1 MKESQP
7 KILVIN
13 PGSTST
19 KIAVYQGEKCLMIQ
33 TIRHFLEE
41 LVMYPTIIS
50 QYEYRMEIITGTLE
64 MEGID
69 LNDLEIIM
77 GRGGLTYPLESGIY
91 EVDDRMLTHVRKGV
105 LGQHASNLGPILA
118 YSIAKQIPG
127 AKAYIADPV
136 VTDEILP
143 IARISGHP
151 RFERRSI
158 FHALNQKAVAR
169 MYAKSQSKKYEDL
182 NLIIVHMGGGVS
194 VGAHHNGRVIDVN
207 NALDGEGPFSPERSG
222 TLPVGQ
228 LIEACFCG
236 NFTEEE
242 IRQMVVGEGGMVA
255 YLKTNSMIDIE
266 KMIEDGNQEAQKYV
280 DAFVYQVAKGVGEMA
295 TVLMGDIDAIIF
307 TGGIAYSDYIVKQLS
322 NRVKFLSKIEVYP
335 GEDEMEALA
344 LNARLMLIGELVP
357 KKYPH

>member
-1 MKESQP
+1 MSEPIP

-19 KIAVYQGEKCLMIQ
+19 KIAVFQGEVCLMSQ
-33 TIRHFLEE
+33 TIRHYLDD
-41 LVMYPTIIS
+41 LIHYQSVIA
-50 QYEYRMEIITGTLE
+50 QYEFRKDIIMGTLE
-64 MEGID
+64 MEGVN
-69 LNDLEIIM
+69 LSEIKIVM

-105 LGQHASNLGPILA
+105 LGQHASNLGPLLA
-118 YSIAKQIPG
+118 NAIAHDIEG
-127 AKAYIADPV
+127 AMAYIADPV
-136 VTDEILP
+136 VTDELLP

-169 MYAKSQSKKYEDL
+169 MYARSISKRYDEL
-182 NLIIVHMGGGVS
+182 NLIVVHMGGGVS
-194 VGAHHNGRVIDVN
+194 IGVHEKGRVVDVN

-228 LIEACFCG
+228 LIEACFSD
-236 NFTEEE
+236 NFTQEEL
-242 IRQMVVGEGGMVA
+242 RQMVVGEGGMVA

-266 KMIEDGNQEAQKYV
+266 RDAKNGNEEAVKLIE
-280 DAFVYQVAKGVGEMA
+280 AFVYQVAKAVGEMS
-295 TVLMGDIDAIIF
+295 TVLCGQIDAILF
-307 TGGIAYSDYIVKQLS
+307 TGGIAHSDQIIEQLKQ
-322 NRVKFLSKIEVYP
+322 RIQFLSKIVVFP
-335 GEDEMEALA
+335 GEDEMSAMA
-344 LNARLMLIGELVP
+344 LNARLMLSGELKS

>member
-1 MKESQP
+1 MKTENP

-19 KIAVYQGEKCLMIQ
+19 KIAVYQGDQCLFLQ
-33 TIRHFLEE
+33 NIRHYIED

-50 QYEYRMEIITGTLE
+50 QYEYRLEFIMSTLE
-64 MEGID
+64 MEGIE
-69 LNDLEIIM
+69 LNELKIIM

-118 YSIAKQIPG
+118 HAIAKQIEG

-143 IARISGHP
+143 VARITGHP

-169 MYAKSQSKKYEDL
+169 MYAKSIAQKYEAL
-182 NLIIVHMGGGVS
+182 QLIVVHMGGGVS
-194 VGAHHNGRVIDVN
+194 VGVHQNGRVIDVN

-242 IRQMVVGEGGMVA
+242 IMQMVVGEGGMVA

-266 KMIEDGNQEAQKYV
+266 ARIAEGDETARIYL
-280 DAFVYQVAKGVGEMA
+280 DAFVYQLAKAIGEMS
-295 TVLMGDIDAIIF
+295 TVLRGKVDAIIL
-307 TGGIAYSDYIVKQLS
+307 TGGIAHSKLIVEDLS
-322 NRVKFLSKIEVYP
+322 SRVGFLAKIVVIP

-344 LNARLMLIGELVP
+344 MNALLMLNGDLIAR
-357 KKYPH
+357 KYPH

>member
-1 MKESQP
+1 MKTESP

-19 KIAVYQGEKCLMIQ
+19 KIAVYQGDQCLFVQ
-33 TIRHFLEE
+33 NIRHYIED

-50 QYEYRMEIITGTLE
+50 QYEYRLEFIMSTLE

-69 LNDLEIIM
+69 LQELKIIM

-118 YSIAKQIPG
+118 HAIAKQIEG

-143 IARISGHP
+143 VARITGHP

-169 MYAKSQSKKYEDL
+169 MYAKSLSKKYEDL
-182 NLIIVHMGGGVS
+182 QLIVVHMGGGVS
-194 VGAHHNGRVIDVN
+194 VGVHQNGRVIDVN

-266 KMIEDGNQEAQKYV
+266 TRINEGDETARLYLE
-280 DAFVYQVAKGVGEMA
+280 AFVYQLAKAIGEMA
-295 TVLMGDIDAIIF
+295 TVLRGKVDAIIL
-307 TGGIAYSDYIVKQLS
+307 TGGIAHSKTIVEDLS
-322 NRVKFLSKIEVYP
+322 ARVGFLAKIVLIP

-344 LNARLMLIGELVP
+344 MNARLMLNGDLTAR
-357 KKYPH
+357 KYPH

>member
-1 MKESQP
+1 MKGQQA

-19 KIAVYQGEKCLMIQ
+19 KIAVYQGKECLMVQ

-41 LVMYPTIIS
+41 LVMYPTIIA
-50 QYEYRMEIITGTLE
+50 QYEYRLEVILGTLE
-64 MEGID
+64 MEEIALDD
-69 LNDLEIIM
+69 LQIIM
-77 GRGGLTYPLESGIY
+77 GRGGLTYPLESGVY

-105 LGQHASNLGPILA
+105 LGKHASNLGPILA
-118 YSIAKQIPG
+118 YEIAKKIPG

-169 MYAKSQSKKYEDL
+169 MYAKSISKAYEELDL
-182 NLIIVHMGGGVS
+182 IVVHMGGGVS
-194 VGAHHNGRVIDVN
+194 VGTHQKGRVIDVN

-266 KMIEDGNQEAQKYV
+266 ERIKQGDKEAKVYLDG
-280 DAFVYQVAKGVGEMA
+280 FVYQVAKIIGEMA
-295 TVLMGDIDAIIF
+295 TVLKGHVDAIIF
-307 TGGIAYSDYIVKQLS
+307 TGGIAFSDYVVTELS
-322 NRVKFLSKIEVYP
+322 NRVQFLSKIVVYP

-344 LNARLMLIGELVP
+344 LNARMMLDGELQP

>member
-1 MKESQP
+1 MED
-7 KILVIN
+7 LV
-13 PGSTST
+13 
-19 KIAVYQGEKCLMIQ
+19 L
-33 TIRHFLEE
+33 
-41 LVMYPTIIS
+41 YPNIIS
-50 QYEYRMEIITGTLE
+50 QYEYRLEFIMSTLE
-64 MEGID
+64 MEGIN
-69 LNDLEIIM
+69 LQELKIIM

-118 YSIAKQIPG
+118 SAIAKQIDG

-136 VTDEILP
+136 VTDELRP
-143 IARISGHP
+143 VARVTGHP

-169 MYAKSQSKKYEDL
+169 IYAKNIGAKYEDL
-182 NLIIVHMGGGVS
+182 QLIVVHMGGGVS
-194 VGAHHNGRVIDVN
+194 VGAHQNGRVIDVN

-228 LIEACFCG
+228 LIEACYCG

-255 YLKTNSMIDIE
+255 YLKTNSMMDIE
-266 KMIEDGNQEAQKYV
+266 NKVNLGDETAKFYL
-280 DAFVYQVAKGVGEMA
+280 DAFVYQVAKAIGEMA
-295 TVLMGDIDAIIF
+295 TVLMGKVDAIIF
-307 TGGIAYSDYIVKQLS
+307 TGGIAHSQLIVGELQK
-322 NRVKFLSKIEVYP
+322 RIAFLAKIVILP

-344 LNARLMLIGELVP
+344 MNARMLLNGELVAR
-357 KKYPH
+357 KYPH

>member
-1 MKESQP
+1 MKNKQP

-19 KIAVYQGEKCLMIQ
+19 KIAVYQGEQCLMIQ

-41 LVMYPTIIS
+41 LVMYPTIIA
-50 QYEYRMEIITGTLE
+50 QYEYRMEIILGTLE
-64 MEGID
+64 IEGID
-69 LNDLEIIM
+69 LNELQIVM

-118 YSIAKQIPG
+118 HAIAKQIPG

-169 MYAKSQSKKYEDL
+169 MYAKSIGTVYEAL

-194 VGAHHNGRVIDVN
+194 VGAHFKGRVIDVN

-222 TLPVGQ
+222 TLPAGQ

-255 YLKTNSMIDIE
+255 YLKTNNMIDIE
-266 KMIEDGNQEAQKYV
+266 KLAVEGDKEAQKYL
-280 DAFVYQVAKGVGEMA
+280 DAFVYQVAKAIGEMA
-295 TVLMGDIDAIIF
+295 AVLQGNVDAIIF
-307 TGGIAYSDYIVKQLS
+307 TGGIAFSKTVVRELS
-322 NRVKFLSKIEVYP
+322 NRIGFLSKIEVYP

-344 LNARLMLIGELVP
+344 LNARMMLSGELNP

>member
-1 MKESQP
+1 MEKSEP

-19 KIAVYQGEKCLMIQ
+19 KIAVYQGENCLFLQ
-33 TIRHFLEE
+33 NIRHYLED
-41 LVMYPTIIS
+41 LIMYPTIIA
-50 QYEYRMEIITGTLE
+50 QYEYRKEIILSTLE

-69 LNDLEIIM
+69 LNDLKIIM

-105 LGQHASNLGPILA
+105 LGQHASNLGPIIA
-118 YSIAKQIPG
+118 SSIAKQIAG

-169 MYAKSQSKKYEDL
+169 MYARSVSRKYEEL
-182 NLIIVHMGGGVS
+182 NLIVVHMGGGVS
-194 VGAHHNGRVIDVN
+194 IGVHQNGRVIDVN

-255 YLKTNSMIDIE
+255 YLKTNSMIDIDQ
-266 KMIEDGNQEAQKYV
+266 MASNGDTDAIKYLE
-280 DAFVYQVAKGVGEMA
+280 AFVYQVSKAIGEMA
-295 TVLMGDIDAIIF
+295 TVLSGKIDAILF
-307 TGGIAYSDYIVKQLS
+307 TGGIAYNEKIIENLK
-322 NRVKFLSKIEVYP
+322 NRVGFLSKIVVFP

-344 LNARLMLIGELVP
+344 SNARMMLNGELVP
-357 KKYPH
+357 RKYPH

>member
-1 MKESQP
+1 MSKQEP

-19 KIAVYQGEKCLMIQ
+19 KIAVYQGEKCMMVH

-41 LVMYPTIIS
+41 LVMYPTIIA
-50 QYEYRMEIITGTLE
+50 QYEYRMEIILGTLE
-64 MEGID
+64 MEGIA
-69 LNDLEIIM
+69 LNELQIIM

-118 YSIAKQIPG
+118 HAIAKQIPG

-143 IARISGHP
+143 VARISGHP

-158 FHALNQKAVAR
+158 FHALNQKAVSR
-169 MYAKSQSKKYEDL
+169 MYAKSIGKRYDEL
-182 NLIIVHMGGGVS
+182 NLIVVHMGGGVS

-266 KMIEDGNQEAQKYV
+266 NKARHGDNEAMKYLDG
-280 DAFVYQVAKGVGEMA
+280 FVYQVAKAIGEMA
-295 TVLMGDIDAIIF
+295 TVLKGNIDAIIL
-307 TGGIAYSDYIVKQLS
+307 TGGIAYSKYVVKE
-322 NRVKFLSKIEVYP
+322 LSKRVEFISKIVVHP

-344 LNARLMLIGELVP
+344 LNARMMLNGELQP

>member
-1 MKESQP
+1 METGNP

-19 KIAVYQGEKCLMIQ
+19 KIAVYQGEQCLFVQ
-33 TIRHFLEE
+33 NIRHYMED
-41 LVMYPTIIS
+41 LVLYPTIIS
-50 QYEYRMEIITGTLE
+50 QYEYRLEFIMSTLE

-69 LNDLEIIM
+69 LNDLKIIM

-118 YSIAKQIPG
+118 SAIAKQIEG

-143 IARISGHP
+143 VARITGHP

-169 MYAKSQSKKYEDL
+169 MYAKSTGEKYE
-182 NLIIVHMGGGVS
+182 NLQLIVVHMGGGVS
-194 VGAHHNGRVIDVN
+194 VGAHQNGRVVDVN

-222 TLPVGQ
+222 TLPAGQ

-242 IRQMVVGEGGMVA
+242 VRQMVVGEGGMVA
-255 YLKTNSMIDIE
+255 YLKTNSMMDIE
-266 KMIEDGNQEAQKYV
+266 SRVSQGDETAAIYIE
-280 DAFVYQVAKGVGEMA
+280 AFVYQLAKAIGEMA
-295 TVLMGDIDAIIF
+295 TVLRGKVDAIIL
-307 TGGIAYSDYIVKQLS
+307 TGGIAHSKLIVADLS
-322 NRVKFLSKIEVYP
+322 ARVDFLAKIVVIP

-344 LNARLMLIGELVP
+344 MNALMMLKGELFA